1 MPLIRR
7 PIHSED
13 HFSNWMTDTGRGH
26 DMIFVENVETSSPE
40 YSTPRF
46 LLPQFEKWIGAK
58 KEVPV
63 KLMVFP
69 RGIHIQGHTEIRPS
83 PIERETHVFLP
94 KEELYGNQYQRIFL
108 PKDRDI
114 NPLELSQQKVT
125 KSIRVIHSMK
135 AESREKRRF
144 FNGLQS
150 SIFHG
155 KWLCTTFLETMDG
168 DGLIG
173 IRNPLF
179 DIPPEVLAVPT
190 LPGWELE
197 RMKAAEKDLITL
209 LSLEGKNKKRDPK
222 HLLEIIAKFGDIYL
236 LEPEHIH
243 LQFLSLCGVAESL
256 ADWIK
261 CTEEQWKYPIIGN
274 PRDLKEDDPNKKERV
289 IWNDFNLVKKIEF
302 ICERFDFDPLSEEDT
317 RPGVSLRSLYYLR
330 NQIAH
335 KYGVLPTLRDE
346 IIFNWLRWV
355 LDISLKST
363 VERVLQEYDINPDEM
378 CIYREDFDMGII
390 NSPGMNFRFD
400 MSGR

>member
-7 PIHSED
+7 PIHSDD
-13 HFSNWMTDTGRGH
+13 HYSNWMANTGQGLH
-26 DMIFVENVETSSPE
+26 MIFAENHETSGPE
-40 YSTPRF
+40 YSMPRT
-46 LLPQFEKWIGAK
+46 LAPQFEKWIGGEYK
-58 KEVPV
+58 VPV
-63 KLMVFP
+63 KLIVFP

-83 PIERETHVFLP
+83 PIEMESHVSLP
-94 KEELYGNQYQRIFL
+94 KEELYGKQDQRIFL
-108 PKDRDI
+108 PKDIDI
-114 NPLELSQQKVT
+114 NPQELRRQKVS
-125 KSIRVIHSMK
+125 KSLRAYHSMK

-168 DGLIG
+168 EGFLS
-173 IRNPLF
+173 IRSPVLAINPG
-179 DIPPEVLAVPT
+179 VLAVPT
-190 LPGWELE
+190 LPRWELE
-197 RMKAAEKDLITL
+197 RMISSVKDFITL
-209 LSLEGKNKKRDPK
+209 LSLGGKNRKRDPK
-222 HLLEIIAKFGDIYL
+222 HLLEIIAKFGDVYL

-261 CTEEQWKYPIIGN
+261 CTEEEWKYPLVGY
-274 PRDLKEDDPNKKERV
+274 PQHLKEDDPDKKERML
-289 IWNDFNLVKKIEF
+289 WNGFNLVNKIEF
-302 ICERFDFDPLSEEDT
+302 ICEKFDFDPLSEEDT
-317 RPGVSLRSLYYLR
+317 RPGVSLKSLNYLR

-335 KYGVLPTLRDE
+335 KYGVLPKLREE

-355 LDISLKST
+355 LDISLKIT
-363 VERVLQEYDINPDEM
+363 VEKALQEHDINPDEM
-378 CIYREDFDMGII
+378 CIYRQDFDMGII

>member
-7 PIHSED
+7 PINSED
-13 HFSNWMTDTGRGH
+13 HYSNWMTNTGEGPH
-26 DMIFVENVETSSPE
+26 MIFAENHETSSPE
-40 YSTPRF
+40 YSMPRI
-46 LLPQFEKWIGAK
+46 LATDFEKWIVG
-58 KEVPV
+58 KENVPV
-63 KLMVFP
+63 KLIVFP

-83 PIERETHVFLP
+83 PIEMESHVFLP
-94 KEELYGNQYQRIFL
+94 KEELYGKQDQRIFL
-108 PKDRDI
+108 PKDIDI
-114 NPLELSQQKVT
+114 NPQELRRQKVS
-125 KSIRVIHSMK
+125 KSLRAYHSMK

-155 KWLCTTFLETMDG
+155 KWLCTIFLETMDG
-168 DGLIG
+168 EGLLG
-173 IRNPLF
+173 IRNPVF
-179 DIPPEVLAVPT
+179 AINPGVLAVPI

-209 LSLEGKNKKRDPK
+209 LSLGGKNRKRDPK
-222 HLLEIIAKFGDIYL
+222 HLLEIIAKFGDVYL

-261 CTEEQWKYPIIGN
+261 CTEEEWKYPLVGN
-274 PRDLKEDDPNKKERV
+274 PQNLKEDDPDKKER
-289 IWNDFNLVKKIEF
+289 ILWNGFNLVNKIEF
-302 ICERFDFDPLSEEDT
+302 ICEKFDFDPLSEEDT
-317 RPGVSLRSLYYLR
+317 RPGVSLRKLNYLR

-335 KYGVLPTLRDE
+335 KYGVLPNLRDE

-363 VERVLQEYDINPDEM
+363 VEKVLQEHDINPDEM
-378 CIYREDFDMGII
+378 CIYRQDFDMGII
-390 NSPGMNFRFD
+390 NSPSMNFRFD